1 MAAKPA
7 MGLGVTA
14 LLDELLAK
22 EAEEAGPAVVPE
34 KVAAVPAEA
43 QAANTDPSC
52 VEGTKE
58 SEGAVGGDDASYE
71 PNEVEQEAEAE
82 VSRQVAELCGE
93 VDACLESMAN
103 WEEES
108 RQRREALK
116 RELEAQYGFSYED
129 SMLDGPRV
137 EAESGL
143 EEDEEENEEMN
154 VSAYIRGAEPLV
166 ASMMD
171 PPMAQRAVPAAHYR
185 ALDGQDEAMR
195 LADEARIERLRAEV
209 EKLRRRG
216 AQGEAAQEEVSGTDL
231 DSSCMREWC
240 AEVDAALG
248 MPMDDSLDM
257 SYYGGPGDMESGME
271 IIDNR
276 LASAMEHGRDIEG
289 ALNVANMRIEAE
301 LGDLDRLLSE
311 CDAIQAKMDQATLQA
326 SY

>member
-1 MAAKPA
+1 MAAK
-7 MGLGVTA
+7 GLGVTA
-14 LLDELLAK
+14 LLDELLARDA
-22 EAEEAGPAVVPE
+22 EAEEASPVVAPAE
-34 KVAAVPAEA
+34 TSAAPAEA
-43 QAANTDPSC
+43 QAAATGLSC
-52 VEGTKE
+52 AERTVE
-58 SEGAVGGDDASYE
+58 SEGTANGGDAPWK

-116 RELEAQYGFSYED
+116 RELEAQYGFSYEEA
-129 SMLDGPRV
+129 SLDGPRV

-143 EEDEEENEEMN
+143 EEEEEENEEMN

-166 ASMMD
+166 ASMLEV
-171 PPMAQRAVPAAHYR
+171 PMAQRAVPAAHYR
-185 ALDGQDEAMR
+185 AFDGQDEAMR
-195 LADEARIERLRAEV
+195 LADEARIERLRNEV

-216 AQGEAAQEEVSGTDL
+216 AQVEAVQEEVSGVDL
-231 DSSCMREWC
+231 DGSCMREWC

-257 SYYGGPGDMESGME
+257 SYYGGPGGME
-271 IIDNR
+271 GGLELIDNR
-276 LASAMEHGRDIEG
+276 LASAMEHGSDIEG
-289 ALNVANMRIEAE
+289 ALNVANLRIEAE

-311 CDAIQAKMDQATLQA
+311 CDAIQAKMDQATVQA
-326 SY
+326 SF